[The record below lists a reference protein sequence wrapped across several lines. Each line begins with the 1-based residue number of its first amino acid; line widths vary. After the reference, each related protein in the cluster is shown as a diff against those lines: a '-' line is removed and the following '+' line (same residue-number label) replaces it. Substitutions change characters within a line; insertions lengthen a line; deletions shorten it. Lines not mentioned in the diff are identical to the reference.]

1 MASAKSSKKRFL
13 LTLAVIAVLFV
24 LLVAVGRFA
33 GWIGGD
39 SQGHPVEVSTV
50 SERTITR
57 IVTATGR
64 IQPEIEIKIAPDVSG
79 EIIELNVRE
88 GDFVYEGDILVR
100 IRPDII
106 QARLD
111 ESNATLLGQQARM
124 EQNRASKLRAKNEY
138 EQKRVLFDRNMVS
151 QLEYENARRA
161 YEAEQASFNAST
173 FQVENARAQLRRIEE
188 ELRQTTIRAPMTGT
202 VSRLDVERGERVVG
216 SIQMAGTEMLRIAQ
230 MEQMEVRV
238 NVNENDIV
246 YVSEND
252 TARIDVDAYP
262 GRQFVGIVTEIANSA
277 ITRGDGT
284 AEQITEYPVKIRI
297 LSPHNTG
304 SDGMQS
310 VRSRNVEMTA
320 NRSDEGTS
328 SRNMEGGAAQRNH
341 EGSAH
346 QIAERT
352 TPQNSEVSLLE
363 PAAWF
368 KPGMTATVDIETI
381 RETNVIS
388 VPLQAVT
395 MRDFNL
401 VNPDTTAIGRED
413 MRRVV
418 FRVVDDHAAM
428 TEVHTGIS
436 DDRFIHILSGVE
448 KGDEIVSGNY
458 RILSRVL
465 SDGDAITITSRQ

>member
-1 MASAKSSKKRFL
+1 MASKKRSKKRLWLIIASFIIL
-13 LTLAVIAVLFV
+13 SAILAVI
-24 LLVAVGRFA
+24 GRAA

-39 SQGHPVEVSTV
+39 AGGHPVETSIV

-64 IQPEIEIKIAPDVSG
+64 IQPEVEVKIAPDVSG
-79 EIIELNVRE
+79 EIVELNVRE
-88 GDFVYEGDILVR
+88 GNFVYEGDVLLR

-111 ESNATLLGQQARM
+111 EANATLLGQKARM
-124 EQNRASKLRAKNEY
+124 EQNRASMLRAKNEF
-138 EQKRVLFDRNMVS
+138 EQKRTLFGREMIS
-151 QLEYENARRA
+151 QLEFENASRS
-161 YEAEQASFNAST
+161 YEAEMASFNASSY
-173 FQVENARAQLRRIEE
+173 QVENARAQLRRIEE

-216 SIQMAGTEMLRIAQ
+216 SIQMAGTEMLRVAR

-262 GRQFVGIVTEIANSA
+262 GRQFVGVVTEIANSA

-284 AEQITEYPVKIRI
+284 AEQITEYPVKIRV
-297 LSPHNTG
+297 LSQHNISG
-304 SDGMQS
+304 S
-310 VRSRNVEMTA
+310 
-320 NRSDEGTS
+320 
-328 SRNMEGGAAQRNH
+328 
-341 EGSAH
+341 SADNEAPQE
-346 QIAERT
+346 QI
-352 TPQNSEVSLLE
+352 QLQDSEVTIPE
-363 PAAWF
+363 PIAQF

-381 RETNVIS
+381 REENVVS

-395 MRDFNL
+395 MRDFNRN
-401 VNPDTTAIGRED
+401 NPDTTGLNRED

-418 FRVVDDHAAM
+418 FRVINGKAEMLQV
-428 TEVHTGIS
+428 ETGLS
-436 DDRFIHILSGVE
+436 DDRYIRVISGVR

-465 SDGDAITITSRQ
+465 EDGDDVRVTASRDS

>member
-1 MASAKSSKKRFL
+1 MATGKSSKKRFL
-13 LTLAVIAVLFV
+13 LTVVVIAVLFV
-24 LLVAVGRFA
+24 LLIVTGRLT

-79 EIIELNVRE
+79 EIIELNIRE
-88 GDFVYEGDILVR
+88 GDFVHEGDVLVR

-124 EQNRASKLRAKNEY
+124 EQNRASMLRAKNEF
-138 EQKRVLFDRNMVS
+138 EQKRALFDRNMVS
-151 QLEYENARRA
+151 QLEYENAHRA

-202 VSRLDVERGERVVG
+202 VSRLVVERGERVVG
-216 SIQMAGTEMLRIAQ
+216 SVQMAGTEMLRIAQ

-262 GRQFVGIVTEIANSA
+262 GRQFVGLVTEIANSA

-297 LSPHNTG
+297 LSPHNIGRDG
-304 SDGMQS
+304 SQS
-310 VRSRNVEMTA
+310 ARLQNA
-320 NRSDEGTS
+320 EGV
-328 SRNMEGGAAQRNH
+328 AL
-341 EGSAH
+341 
-346 QIAERT
+346 
-352 TPQNSEVSLLE
+352 QNSEVSLIE

-381 RETNVIS
+381 RESNVIS

-401 VNPDTTAIGRED
+401 ANPDTTSVGRED

-418 FRVVDDHAAM
+418 FRVVDEHVVM
-428 TEVHTGIS
+428 TQVQTGIS
-436 DDRFIHILSGVE
+436 DDRFIRILSGVE
-448 KGDEIVSGNY
+448 KGDAIVSGNY

-465 SDGDAITITSRQ
+465 SDGDAVNITSRL

>member
-1 MASAKSSKKRFL
+1 MASKKGSKKRLWLIIF
-13 LTLAVIAVLFV
+13 AIIFLFV
-24 LLVAVGRFA
+24 IMAVVGRSA

-39 SQGHPVEVSTV
+39 TGGHPVETSIVG
-50 SERTITR
+50 ERNITR

-64 IQPEIEIKIAPDVSG
+64 IQPEVEVKIAPDVSG
-79 EIIELNVRE
+79 EIVELNIRE
-88 GDFVYEGDILVR
+88 GDFVYEGDVLLR

-111 ESNATLLGQQARM
+111 EANATLLGQKARM
-124 EQNRASKLRAKNEY
+124 EQNRASMLRAKNEF
-138 EQKRVLFDRNMVS
+138 EQKRTLFEREMVS
-151 QLEYENARRA
+151 QLEFENASRS
-161 YEAEQASFNAST
+161 YEAEQASFNASSY
-173 FQVENARAQLRRIEE
+173 QVENARAQLRRIEE

-216 SIQMAGTEMLRIAQ
+216 SVQMAGTEMLRVAR

-262 GRQFVGIVTEIANSA
+262 GRQFVGVVTEIANSA

-297 LSPHNTG
+297 LSRH
-304 SDGMQS
+304 
-310 VRSRNVEMTA
+310 
-320 NRSDEGTS
+320 NRSDAIEDGQ
-328 SRNMEGGAAQRNH
+328 EP
-341 EGSAH
+341 E
-346 QIAERT
+346 ERIQL
-352 TPQNSEVSLLE
+352 QNSEVTI
-363 PAAWF
+363 PQPIAQF
-368 KPGMTATVDIETI
+368 KPGMTATVDIETL
-381 RETNVIS
+381 REENVTS

-395 MRDFNL
+395 MRDFNRK
-401 VNPDTTAIGRED
+401 NPDTTGIGRED

-418 FRVVDDHAAM
+418 FRVIDGKAGMVQV
-428 TEVHTGIS
+428 ETGIS
-436 DDRFIHILSGVE
+436 DDRYIHVISGVGN
-448 KGDEIVSGNY
+448 GDEIVSGNY

-465 SDGDAITITSRQ
+465 EDGDIVRVAGSRD

>member
-1 MASAKSSKKRFL
+1 MASGKSSKKRLL
-13 LTLAVIAVLFV
+13 LTLVVIAVLFV
-24 LLVAVGRFA
+24 LLIVAGRLA

-39 SQGHPVEVSTV
+39 GQGHPVEVSTV

-88 GDFVYEGDILVR
+88 GDFVYEGDVLVR

-124 EQNRASKLRAKNEY
+124 EQNRASMLRAKNEY

-216 SIQMAGTEMLRIAQ
+216 SIQMAGTDMLRIAQ

-297 LSPHNTG
+297 LSPHNT
-304 SDGMQS
+304 SRDGVQS
-310 VRSRNVEMTA
+310 VRS
-320 NRSDEGTS
+320 
-328 SRNMEGGAAQRNH
+328 
-341 EGSAH
+341 GSAESTAHRNAEGNSDRNTGLVSH
-346 QIAERT
+346 QIAEGIDH
-352 TPQNSEVSLLE
+352 QHSEVSLIE

-418 FRVVDDHAAM
+418 FRVVDEHVVM
-428 TEVHTGIS
+428 TEVQTGIS
-436 DDRFIHILSGVE
+436 DDRFIRILSGVE

-465 SDGDAITITSRQ
+465 GDGDAVNITARL